1 MLSALATADAVTW
14 VSIVVKALVYAA
26 SLLSAGS
33 VLCAVSL
40 RGLPPLE
47 RRRLAQLAALCAVTA
62 AALSLVRIPL
72 RASFLMGGTWHG
84 AFDPMILNMVVESPL
99 GTSIALRLVGLA
111 LILLILIRARATWLL
126 AVAGAVL
133 VVASFVFSG
142 HTLGDRHLLL
152 GLLVTL
158 HLWGVAFWIGAF
170 APLYC
175 IAGTSGSIAGQVAH
189 DFGRKAV
196 WIVAI
201 LTVSGVITLWLL
213 AGNPLTALSTP
224 YGQLFVVKL
233 TGFSALLGL
242 AAWNKL
248 RLTPGL
254 LQGAP
259 GASMKLRKSIL
270 LEATLVAGILITTAA
285 LTTVSAPVSSLASP
299 I

>member
-1 MLSALATADAVTW
+1 MLNALACADAATW
-14 VSIVVKALVYAA
+14 ISIVVKALVYAA
-26 SLLSAGS
+26 SLLAAGS
-33 VLCAVSL
+33 VFCAVSL

-47 RRRLAQLAALCAVTA
+47 LRRLGQLAALCAVA
-62 AALSLVRIPL
+62 AAVLSLARIPL
-72 RASFLMGGTWHG
+72 RASFLMGGTLQG
-84 AFDPMILNMVVESPL
+84 AFDPMILNMVVQSPL

-111 LILLILIRARATWLL
+111 LILLILIRARAAWLL

-133 VVASFVFSG
+133 VVASFVLRG

-170 APLYC
+170 APLYR

-201 LTVSGVITLWLL
+201 LAATGGITLWLL
-213 AGNPLTALSTP
+213 TGNPLTALTTP

-233 TGFSALLGL
+233 VGFAAMLGL

-248 RLTPGL
+248 QLTPDL

-285 LTTVSAPVSSLASP
+285 LTTLSAPIAA
-299 I
+299 IG